1 MYPKNKINKKYK
13 VLNKNP
19 IIFSNMDLKTNPQ
32 KNITHVLS
40 ELYNKSYQTLLVE
53 GGGETISSFLNS
65 DLFDELHIYYAP
77 KFIGNGKPLYTGYNT
92 LTKDYKLRL
101 HKVDHFDN
109 DIKITFHKGI

>member
-1 MYPKNKINKKYK
+1 MDMKN
-13 VLNKNP
+13 
-19 IIFSNMDLKTNPQ
+19 SPQ

-53 GGGETISSFLNS
+53 GGGETISSFLDS

-77 KFIGNGKPLYTGYNT
+77 KLIGNGKPLYTGYNT
-92 LTKDYKLRL
+92 LTKDYKLHL

-109 DIKITFHKGI
+109 DIKMTFHRGN